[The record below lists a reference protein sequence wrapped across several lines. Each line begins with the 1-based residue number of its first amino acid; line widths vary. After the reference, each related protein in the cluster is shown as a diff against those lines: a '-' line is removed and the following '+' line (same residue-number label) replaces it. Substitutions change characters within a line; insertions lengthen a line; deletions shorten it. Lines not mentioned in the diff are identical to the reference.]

1 MAKKIEEFMLS
12 DDLKNKI
19 NQISNLSQI
28 HMDQL
33 DSSLKTLLKNIG
45 DASRG
50 VVSYDDS
57 ELRNRVISLEKNS
70 AVKSQAFNKSSDKL
84 TKAMLDT
91 EMQSIIDDMQDFS
104 DALSTKLNKV
114 DADNKYR
121 VKDEKLQLTDFSEEY
136 QQNLK
141 NIINKVNALNTALGG
156 LTFVGNDIENLKRII
171 SDLPNTAITKDF
183 GDARYRLNTDKLNTS
198 DFNDTLRPAFQAL
211 ELNYNKLNNLVSN
224 NDLNRYRRN
233 DDTISMSD
241 LDNSIKAK
249 LNTIDQLNNNINDR
263 IATLVTQNISVGFA
277 NTLGASYA
285 GTYNILNNSD
295 FQTYIQSLLTG
306 TPTNNRATYSQILF
320 ALYNA
325 VKLLNSKT
333 QSAEAQLSNVNSQ
346 FTTYSQSAN
355 YSNELSRNRVNEKVN
370 TLYYLSGLPVQNLVS
385 TDFVQ
390 LSNSGSNTILQA
402 NVISNTYSETAAR
415 AKTEYISIATNAIH
429 DSDSIVNLEFP
440 GVTTISATAF
450 KNCPNLTTVSLPA
463 VKTIAD
469 KSFVGCD
476 NIMLIILPEA
486 YTLTGKEGL
495 PAMCRI
501 VRVVGQP
508 VA

>member
-1 MAKKIEEFMLS
+1 
-12 DDLKNKI
+12 
-19 NQISNLSQI
+19 
-28 HMDQL
+28 
-33 DSSLKTLLKNIG
+33 
-45 DASRG
+45 
-50 VVSYDDS
+50 
-57 ELRNRVISLEKNS
+57 
-70 AVKSQAFNKSSDKL
+70 
-84 TKAMLDT
+84 
-91 EMQSIIDDMQDFS
+91 
-104 DALSTKLNKV
+104 
-114 DADNKYR
+114 
-121 VKDEKLQLTDFSEEY
+121 
-136 QQNLK
+136 
-141 NIINKVNALNTALGG
+141 
-156 LTFVGNDIENLKRII
+156 
-171 SDLPNTAITKDF
+171 
-183 GDARYRLNTDKLNTS
+183 
-198 DFNDTLRPAFQAL
+198 
-211 ELNYNKLNNLVSN
+211 
-224 NDLNRYRRN
+224 
-233 DDTISMSD
+233 MSD

-295 FQTYIQSLLTG
+295 FQMYIQSLLTG
-306 TPTNNRATYSQILF
+306 TSTNNRATYSQILF

-333 QSAEAQLSNVNSQ
+333 QSTEAQLSNVNSQ

-355 YSNELSRNRVNEKVN
+355 YANELSRNRINEKVN

-390 LSNSGSNTILQA
+390 LSNSGSNTILQENA
-402 NVISNTYSETAAR
+402 ISNTYSETAAR

-440 GVTTISATAF
+440 GVTTINATAF
-450 KNCPNLTTVSLPA
+450 KNCPNLTTISLPA

>member
-121 VKDEKLQLTDFSEEY
+121 AKDEKLQLTDFSEEY

-141 NIINKVNALNTALGG
+141 NIINKVNALNTEFGG

-211 ELNYNKLNNLVSN
+211 ELNYNKLNNLVSA

-233 DDTISMSD
+233 DDIISMSD

-263 IATLVTQNISVGFA
+263 IATLVIQNISVGFA

-295 FQTYIQSLLTG
+295 FQTYIQSLLIG
-306 TPTNNRATYSQILF
+306 TSTNNRATYSQILF

-325 VKLLNSKT
+325 VKLLNSKA

-355 YSNELSRNRVNEKVN
+355 YANE
-370 TLYYLSGLPVQNLVS
+370 
-385 TDFVQ
+385 
-390 LSNSGSNTILQA
+390 
-402 NVISNTYSETAAR
+402 
-415 AKTEYISIATNAIH
+415 
-429 DSDSIVNLEFP
+429 
-440 GVTTISATAF
+440 
-450 KNCPNLTTVSLPA
+450 
-463 VKTIAD
+463 
-469 KSFVGCD
+469 
-476 NIMLIILPEA
+476 
-486 YTLTGKEGL
+486 
-495 PAMCRI
+495 
-501 VRVVGQP
+501 
-508 VA
+508 